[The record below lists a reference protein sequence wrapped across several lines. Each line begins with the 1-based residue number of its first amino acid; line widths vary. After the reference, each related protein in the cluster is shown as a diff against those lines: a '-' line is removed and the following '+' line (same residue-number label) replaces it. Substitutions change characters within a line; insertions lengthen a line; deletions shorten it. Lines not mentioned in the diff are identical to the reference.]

1 MVKVGDFGLALKSG
15 LSQNKMICGTAM
27 YMAPEV
33 FTRKANRKCDVWSL
47 GISAIEM
54 AEGRNPF
61 QNYTP
66 AQIEN
71 AIRNSSPPSLSSRWS
86 SNFVS
91 FVQRCLVKDVNK
103 RATINELLKVSVSEM
118 GDG

>member
-54 AEGRNPF
+54 AEGRHP
-61 QNYTP
+61 Y
-66 AQIEN
+66 ADCEN
-71 AIRNSSPPSLSSRWS
+71 SA
-86 SNFVS
+86 
-91 FVQRCLVKDVNK
+91 
-103 RATINELLKVSVSEM
+103 SVAE
-118 GDG
+118 GARRDD

>member
-71 AIRNSSPPSLSSRWS
+71 AIRNGSPPSLFFS
-86 SNFVS
+86 
-91 FVQRCLVKDVNK
+91 LVFQLCEF
-103 RATINELLKVSVSEM
+103 RSEVF
-118 GDG
+118 GEGREQTSHN